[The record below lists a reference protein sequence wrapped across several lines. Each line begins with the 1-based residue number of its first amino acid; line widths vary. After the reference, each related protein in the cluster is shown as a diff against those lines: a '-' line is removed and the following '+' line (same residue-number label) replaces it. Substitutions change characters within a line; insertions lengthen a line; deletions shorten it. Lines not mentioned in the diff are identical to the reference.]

1 MKSILVAYDSSEHA
15 KAAFALALDYAQKFN
30 AELYVITVARPPEPA
45 MDVETEAFIEE
56 VTEHYNKDFAHMKGQ
71 ATTHKIKA
79 HFEVLAGHPAQ
90 TIVHYAQDLKIDL
103 IIIGAVREK
112 AGLLKWA
119 LGSVA
124 SQVIHHAHCA
134 VLVVR

>member
-15 KAAFALALDYAQKFN
+15 NKAYAIALDYAQKFN
-30 AELYVITVARPPEPA
+30 SEIYVITVARPPEPA

-56 VTEHYNKDFAHMKGQ
+56 VTEQYNKDFAHLKGQ
-71 ATTHKIKA
+71 ATSHKVKA

-90 TIVHYAQDLKIDL
+90 TIVHYAQDLNVDL

-112 AGLLKWA
+112 SGLLKWL

-124 SQVIHHAHCA
+124 SQVTHHAHCS